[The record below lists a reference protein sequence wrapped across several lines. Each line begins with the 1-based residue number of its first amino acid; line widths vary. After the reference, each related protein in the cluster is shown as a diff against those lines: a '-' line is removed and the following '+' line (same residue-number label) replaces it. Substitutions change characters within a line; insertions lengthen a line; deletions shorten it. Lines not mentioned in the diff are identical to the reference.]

1 MKLDNKVY
9 EVLKWLVVILI
20 PAVATFYTHLAASFG
35 WPAGEEVS
43 KFANELCLLIGTIIG
58 ISTASY
64 YKAEKDKL
72 KIDVPRD

>member
-9 EVLKWLVVILI
+9 EILKWLVVILI

-43 KFANELCLLIGTIIG
+43 QFANELCLLIGTIIG

-72 KIDVPRD
+72 EINVPRD